1 MKKEAGTAGERPAR
15 PKLTQEHFTRV
26 PDLDFP
32 PDKIKEGMEVMER
45 QVVEL
50 APALVDIAR
59 QALKEKPQY
68 IVCADKS
75 ARIFGVPL
83 CRFIERDLQAKIP
96 PKDRYN
102 PHLTFFNDDF
112 IKDNII
118 KEDKDGNLGVSI
130 EPDMARRIAGALAY
144 VKGQRFFFIDEILAL
159 GRSLRSLLEEVKL
172 ANVGLDEKINVH
184 FFSLAQIDDPSHGG
198 RIDLAGNWKE
208 FLAQTLSLAR
218 STDNFEYTLC
228 ENHLQQDLF
237 SHSPLFR
244 YVITNNWR
252 TKPINNLL
260 VTLEEMRHTP
270 EFGQQPEGV
279 RKEFVR
285 RTETMRQAIPQVMR
299 SVSQAKKK
307 LYQAMQQSYGRKTAE
322 NN

>member
-1 MKKEAGTAGERPAR
+1 MPEKSS
-15 PKLTQEHFTRV
+15 LTQEHFTRV
-26 PDLDFP
+26 PDLDLP

-45 QVVEL
+45 QAVEL
-50 APALVDIAR
+50 APALVDIAQ

-83 CRFIERDLQAKIP
+83 CRFVEKDLQAEIP

-118 KEDKDGNLGVSI
+118 KEDKDGNLSVSI
-130 EPDMARRIAGALAY
+130 EPDMARRIAGALAH

-172 ANVGLDEKINVH
+172 ANEQLDDKIDVH
-184 FFSLAQIDDPSHGG
+184 FFSLAKMEDPSHGG
-198 RIDLAGNWKE
+198 RISLAGNWKE

-218 STDNFEYTLC
+218 STDNFQYTLY
-228 ENHLQQDLF
+228 ENILHKDLF
-237 SHSPLFR
+237 SHTELFR

-260 VTLEEMRHTP
+260 TTLEEMRQAP
-270 EFGQQPEGV
+270 EFAEQTEDV

-285 RTETMRQAIPQVMR
+285 RTEIMRQAVPQVMR

-307 LYQAMQQSYGRKTAE
+307 LYQAMQQAYGQKMAGKG
-322 NN
+322 ND